1 MPGARGP
8 AGAWRSKMRGK
19 GRARME
25 EDALEG
31 DLTGEPLKED
41 YDAPAL
47 FKSSPE
53 RVAVKGGM
61 GKPLEVGCSEP

>member
-1 MPGARGP
+1 
-8 AGAWRSKMRGK
+8 
-19 GRARME
+19 ME

-31 DLTGEPLKED
+31 DLTGEPLEED

-61 GKPLEVGCSEP
+61 RMPLVVGCSEP